1 MQFTNISGNEYA
13 VLAIVAMAVQN
24 PYMLEGFKVEGKEEV
39 TLSLE
44 QAESL
49 NNSVLNSGEG
59 VFPKDPYSEWV
70 DPSDKIKKGLENFSS
85 VISDVGLSNPEAGDQ
100 PFSYRQIMSDMSMA
114 MAINVG
120 TGYNMAS
127 ALTAATALFAHNP
140 NVTKEMLLE
149 KETITRKAWD
159 LVYEDL
165 ALSQDYKRGNPF
177 YTMLMQSIS
186 GCQTIPP
193 AVGETEWTVIPA
205 DQTLAKICHMFEE
218 ATGASLSH
226 AEAKW
231 LIWARRVVAAYK
243 RLNRKGLDSFF
254 KSGGNKH
261 YHNNANPNLVAL
273 FPDSKANS
281 MLPDILFVAIFRQL
295 GQGVYGVNESMEEE
309 GLAQSVWDLYPQ
321 YKDMIL
327 PHLPAWLAR
336 KFELG
341 HLVWSNMID
350 QAREERKVEEK
361 NFDGMSGYKLDAP
374 DENFESIPYVDL
386 HNCHAKSPYASGSV
400 GAFEV
405 KDWYCPIIPMVIED
419 GKPSREATKQDLKNG
434 ETIKFFPQSAEKA
447 GMECKIA
454 GGAYWYYRN
463 LSAKEIFQRA
473 AKRYPEGI
481 ILFTE
486 NNKASYQFIRFDALL
501 RFGAFGAS
509 QSATGVSLRLVQ
521 LIIASQQYPEN
532 RPSGWDSSAAG
543 ILASI
548 TAGVR
553 GMVNLGEDGDTTKRS
568 KIIRLLGRS
577 SSAEGSFAT
586 KVMTSCARRVQD
598 HRFEKADG
606 SVGKLPVIVFNPE
619 DDIVKCGQFKEGQ
632 ICAVSRTPMIS
643 VFYAYVKL
651 DADVSIG
658 NAEVR
663 ASVFKKFT
671 SGDGDGDPMGGINI
685 SIALQ

>member
-1 MQFTNISGNEYA
+1 MQFTNISGNEYM
-13 VLAIVAMAVQN
+13 VLALVAMAVQN
-24 PYMLEGFKVEGKEEV
+24 PYMLEGFTLIEKESP

-44 QAESL
+44 DAESL
-49 NNSVLNSGEG
+49 NNSVLNSGKG
-59 VFPKDPYSEWV
+59 VFAKDPYSEWIN
-70 DPSDKIKKGLENFSS
+70 PSDKIKKGLANFSS
-85 VISDVGLSNPEAGDQ
+85 VISDVGLSHPEWGDQ
-100 PFSYRQIMSDMSMA
+100 PFSYRQIMEDMSME

-127 ALTAATALFAHNP
+127 ALTAATCLFAHNP
-140 NVTKEMLLE
+140 SVSEEMLLE

-177 YTMLMQSIS
+177 YMLLMQSVS
-186 GCQTIPP
+186 GCQVIPP
-193 AVGETEWTVIPA
+193 SLENDQWTTIPA

-218 ATGASLSH
+218 ATGASLSST
-226 AEAKW
+226 EAKW

-243 RLNRKGLDSFF
+243 RLNRRGIDDFF
-254 KSGGNKH
+254 NSKANKH
-261 YHNNANPNLVAL
+261 YHTNANPNLVAL

-281 MLPDILFVAIFRQL
+281 MLPDIIFVAIFRQL
-295 GQGVYGVNESMEEE
+295 GQGLYGVNESLEEE

-327 PHLPAWLAR
+327 PHLPTWLAR

-341 HLVWSNMID
+341 YLVWSNMID
-350 QAREERKVEEK
+350 QAREERKVEEV

-374 DENFESIPYVDL
+374 DENFESIPYIDL
-386 HNCHAKSPYASGSV
+386 HSCHAKSSYASGGV

-405 KDWYCPIIPMVIED
+405 KDWYCPITPMVISE
-419 GKPSREATKQDLKNG
+419 GKPIKEATKQDLKNG
-434 ETIKFFPQSAEKA
+434 EDVKFFPQSAEKA
-447 GMECKIA
+447 GMEVKVA

-463 LSAKEIFQRA
+463 LTAKEIFERA
-473 AKRYPEGI
+473 TKRYPNGV
-481 ILFTE
+481 ILFSE

-501 RFGAFGAS
+501 KFGAFGAS
-509 QSATGVSLRLVQ
+509 KSATGISLRLVQ

-548 TAGVR
+548 TSGVR

-606 SVGKLPVIVFNPE
+606 STGKVPVIVFNPE
-619 DDIVKCGQFKEGQ
+619 DDIVKRGHFEEGQ

-643 VFYAYVKL
+643 AFFAIVKL
-651 DADVSIG
+651 DPDVSIG

-663 ASVFKKFT
+663 ASVFKQFT
-671 SGDGDGDPMGGINI
+671 SGDGDGKP
-685 SIALQ
+685 